1 MINLWS
7 VVCID
12 RLGHVVVDN
21 EADADI
27 LHVYVSAGSVGGHKD
42 VILLLDVCLNLFLRL
57 EFSWSL
63 VTSTAYSVLHVMF
76 HVGHRHVIQ
85 NLLA

>member
-1 MINLWS
+1 MG
-7 VVCID
+7 VCVN

-21 EADADI
+21 EADADV
-27 LHVYVSAGSVGGHKD
+27 LDLDASAGHV
-42 VILLLDVCLNLFLRL
+42 LLLDVCLNLFLSL
-57 EFSWSL
+57 EFSSSV
-63 VTSTAYSVLHVMF
+63 VTSTAYSVLHVML